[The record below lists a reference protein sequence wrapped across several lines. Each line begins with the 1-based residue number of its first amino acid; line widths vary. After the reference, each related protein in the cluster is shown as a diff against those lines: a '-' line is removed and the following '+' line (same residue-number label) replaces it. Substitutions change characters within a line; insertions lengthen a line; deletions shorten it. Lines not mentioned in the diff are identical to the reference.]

1 MKTNKFKFRPL
12 SAAMRTVLF
21 TAATGLLAMNTA
33 SIQAAEQDEEA
44 KEDNKITITG
54 SRIKRNQAEG
64 AKPITIIT
72 ADDILNRGYVTVH
85 EALNDLSKNTG
96 IQIEGPEFSSGF
108 TPAVE
113 TINLNGAGVGS
124 TVTLINGRRVSDYPA
139 AYQSTGSVFD
149 FGAIPAI
156 AVHRIEVMS
165 TGGSAIYG
173 ADAVAGVINI
183 ILKEDVDDYVATYL
197 HGQQGAGKTTDR
209 FQFLGGKTFDG
220 GNITFAYEYQE
231 REGVYGPDYD
241 QFDSELDFPY
251 EGVPILARGI
261 YNINNY
267 FQFGDP
273 SLGNDNYIT
282 PPAGSCEAL
291 NNGFVQTTRP
301 AGSGSLTGDDR
312 IYCGYDLAQD
322 VSFRNPSTRHSIFI
336 DSKIEL
342 GGDLEW
348 FGTMLVNT
356 SEVESHDNALTLAAD
371 FVDPNN
377 FNAAFGLPQWSSVLR
392 RITAAEFGR
401 ETLSSTY
408 DSEALSI
415 STGLTGLWGENDW
428 EISLTHSENSL
439 DQAQPWFKAQET
451 IDIFMGT
458 WTDVDQ
464 IVGPIGL
471 SWIDGWDN
479 SGEFSLIDNL
489 WSPIPQQYLDR
500 VLGEQTYRNESSSTQ
515 LQFVLSGDVGEL
527 DGGPIGYAIVAEYE
541 EEEINYIPD
550 ALLLQDSPDPN
561 VNGTGWWGL
570 TGFFGEGD
578 RQRSALGGEMVL
590 PFSDTF
596 TVNLAGRFDTYDNT
610 SSSIGTRFTPGVD
623 FEWRP
628 TDSLL
633 VRGGHSGAFITPDM
647 VMVHINSGFFTGGTD
662 LVGCFERYAADNN
675 IDVSTYANLDAAG
688 QQAMRDAMGD
698 FQDDCE
704 SQSVYAERT
713 GSQNLGE
720 DALKD
725 ETGHSS
731 HIGFVYDINDDN
743 SLEMTWSQQYL
754 KDRAVTESVQGLLN
768 DEYLCSAYNN
778 IVQLDPTPNQS
789 ECDRAANRVT
799 DGRSTGMLNGLPISQ
814 LGDFNVTPVNQ
825 AEQLITSFDLKFRNR
840 FETEIGTFRTY
851 VEYTNIIDNKSRSS
865 AGDDW
870 FNRRSSLG
878 FSGYNFRSRLN
889 VSFGYEADDFRT
901 TLTAIYV
908 GSSPKW
914 NINNVETDVDGNF
927 TEDPRIDPF
936 TTFNYSAVYDFTPDL
951 SVALR
956 VSNLLDEE
964 APRDDTFEYYEYPW
978 YNNFMYGGAGL
989 GRDWSLEAQY
999 RF

>member
-21 TAATGLLAMNTA
+21 SAATGLLAMNAA
-33 SIQAAEQDEEA
+33 SIQAAEQEEEA

-64 AKPITIIT
+64 AKPITVIS

-85 EALNDLSKNTG
+85 EALSDLSKNTG
-96 IQIEGPEFSSGF
+96 IQIEGPEFSGGF

-113 TINLNGAGVGS
+113 TVNLNSAGVGS
-124 TVTLINGRRVSDYPA
+124 TITLINGRRVSDYPA

-156 AVHRIEVMS
+156 AVSRIEVLS

-183 ILKEDVDDYVATYL
+183 ILKEEVDDYLATYL

-209 FQFLGGKTFDG
+209 FQFLGGNTFDG

-231 REGVYGPDYD
+231 REGVYGGDYD
-241 QFDSELDFPY
+241 KYDSELDFPF
-251 EGVPILARGI
+251 EGTPILSRGI

-282 PPAGSCEAL
+282 PPTGSCDAL
-291 NNGFVQTTRP
+291 NNGFVETTRP

-312 IYCGYDLAQD
+312 IYCGYDQAQD
-322 VSFRNPSTRHSIFI
+322 TSFRNPTTRHSIFI

-356 SEVESHDNALTLAAD
+356 SEVKSYDNALTIVAD

-377 FNAAFGLPQWSSVLR
+377 TNAAFGLPQWSSVLR

-401 ETLSSTY
+401 ELSTSFES
-408 DSEALSI
+408 DALSI
-415 STGLTGLWGENDW
+415 STGLTGIWGEKDW
-428 EISLTHSENSL
+428 EVSLTHSENSL
-439 DQAQPWFKAQET
+439 SQSRPWFKAQEV
-451 IDIFMGT
+451 IDIFMGSYT
-458 WTDVDQ
+458 NVDE
-464 IVGPIGL
+464 ILGVNAGL

-479 SGEFSLIDNL
+479 GGEFSLIDNL
-489 WSPIPQQYLDR
+489 WNPIPQQYLDR
-500 VLGEQTYRNESSSTQ
+500 LLGEQSYENESSSTQ
-515 LQFVLSGDVGEL
+515 LQFVLSGDFGEL
-527 DGGPIGYAIVAEYE
+527 DGGPIGYALVAEYE
-541 EEEINYIPD
+541 EEEIKYIPD

-570 TGFFGEGD
+570 TGFYGEGD
-578 RQRSALGGEMVL
+578 RQRGALGGELVF
-590 PFSDTF
+590 PISDTF
-596 TVNLAGRFDTYDNT
+596 TLNFAGRFDSYDST
-610 SSSIGTRFTPGVD
+610 SSSIGTRFTPGLD

-628 TDSLL
+628 TEDLL
-633 VRGGHSGAFITPDM
+633 VRGGYSGAFITPDM
-647 VMVHINSGFFTGGTD
+647 VIVHINSGFFTGGTD
-662 LVGCFERYAADNN
+662 LVSCFQQYAANN
-675 IDVSTYANLDAAG
+675 SIPVDTYESLDSAG
-688 QQAMRDAMGD
+688 QQAMRDAMAD
-698 FQDDCE
+698 FQDDCT

-731 HIGFVYDINDDN
+731 HIGFVYDISDDT

-754 KDRAVTESVQGLLN
+754 KDRVVTESVQGLLN
-768 DEYLCSAYNN
+768 DEFYCSDFNN
-778 IVQLDPTPNQS
+778 IVTLNPTPNQS
-789 ECDRAANRVT
+789 DCDRANNRIART
-799 DGRSTGMLNGLPISQ
+799 QGMLNGFPISQ
-814 LGDFNVTPVNQ
+814 IGDFNVTPVNQ
-825 AEQLITSFDLKFRNR
+825 AEQTITAFDLKFRNR
-840 FETEIGTFRTY
+840 FETEVGTFNTY
-851 VEYTNIIDNKSRSS
+851 LEYTNTMANKSRSS
-865 AGDDW
+865 SGDDW
-870 FNRRSSLG
+870 FNNRSSLG

-889 VSFGYEADDFRT
+889 VSFGYQVDDFRT
-901 TLTAIYV
+901 TLTAVYV

-914 NINNVETDVDGNF
+914 NQYNVETDTDGNF

-956 VSNLLDEE
+956 VTNLLDEE
-964 APRDDTFEYYEYPW
+964 APTDDTFEYYEYPW
-978 YNNFMYGGAGL
+978 YNYFMYGGAGL
-989 GRDWSLEAQY
+989 GRDWSIEAQY